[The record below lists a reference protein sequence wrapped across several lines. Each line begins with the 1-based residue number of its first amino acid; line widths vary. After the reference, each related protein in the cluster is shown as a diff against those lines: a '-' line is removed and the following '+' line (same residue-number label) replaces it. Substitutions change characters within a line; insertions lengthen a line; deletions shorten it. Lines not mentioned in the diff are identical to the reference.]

1 MMPKRSSFPPAH
13 IAYVED
19 ADDDGQVLSGTEPK
33 YARSTAPGSPR
44 KQQPNTSKARR
55 ESRRIADDCSSTDSS
70 GSTAHATTSK
80 GKSKMKPKDERRSSA
95 IAVPKRPAVRSAKTT
110 PAPPSRGL
118 EDPSAYYNNPYGPG
132 AARPR
137 AHTRPEPYF
146 GQNIPRPPPPRPPMS
161 ASGFYQPP
169 PPGMVA
175 PSYPPPSWQ
184 VPFSSPMPPPLQPL
198 PPLHPHPLPV
208 EHGFPPRDLT
218 MRFRRP
224 SSSMGFRQ
232 ASNPY
237 EYEASPERSVARRPS
252 ASRKASKEVKEQEDR
267 KRMPPPP
274 RPKSTRPERMGR
286 ERPERVERPERL
298 ERIILKPQAPNNSNR
313 KSVVFDEDDLDGE
326 SSLYQNPPP
335 HFLRRGSEVEYG
347 SGPFKDR
354 RQSFDA
360 AESVFNYEDDEDEDE
375 DDEVEYY
382 YDEPPAPRARSRRR
396 SHVDIEDKIR
406 NASRYQDNVGGA
418 PTSALTSEALRKART
433 SASSRSTQS
442 TGSRDESEYKHSATT
457 HTTRSSSGEDDITIK
472 VSAGC
477 VVEVGN
483 VKIHSTEG
491 GEVSVG
497 RIGNSRS
504 GSDRGTSIYGDER
517 RSRSDRSSAR
527 ARANS
532 QAAYPRGLPAPSS
545 YTPSPLYAQHYY
557 DDDDDDE
564 SLY

>member
-1 MMPKRSSFPPAH
+1 
-13 IAYVED
+13 
-19 ADDDGQVLSGTEPK
+19 
-33 YARSTAPGSPR
+33 
-44 KQQPNTSKARR
+44 
-55 ESRRIADDCSSTDSS
+55 
-70 GSTAHATTSK
+70 
-80 GKSKMKPKDERRSSA
+80 
-95 IAVPKRPAVRSAKTT
+95 
-110 PAPPSRGL
+110 
-118 EDPSAYYNNPYGPG
+118 
-132 AARPR
+132 
-137 AHTRPEPYF
+137 
-146 GQNIPRPPPPRPPMS
+146 
-161 ASGFYQPP
+161 
-169 PPGMVA
+169 
-175 PSYPPPSWQ
+175 
-184 VPFSSPMPPPLQPL
+184 
-198 PPLHPHPLPV
+198 
-208 EHGFPPRDLT
+208 